1 VNGPATCE
9 RQAPAAEPVF
19 RNGMESA
26 MARVRDADLLMVNG
40 RITQVIGL
48 VVESTGPTSS
58 LGEVCVIKSRTGDEL
73 CLSEVVGF
81 RDSRVLSMVL
91 GEAERI
97 SPGSEIVATGRP
109 LSIKVSDA
117 LLGRV
122 IDGLGRPLD
131 GKGMVETGEMKSIHG
146 APPNPLKRQRISEPI
161 ATGIRSIDSLLTCG
175 KGQRVG
181 IFAGSGVGKSVLLG
195 MIARDTNADVN
206 VIALV
211 GERGREV
218 GEFIDR
224 ELGAEGLR
232 RSVVV
237 VATSDQPALIRI
249 KAAFMATAIAEH
261 FRDKG
266 LDVMLL
272 MDSVTR
278 LAMAQREVGL
288 AIGEP
293 PTTKGYTPSVFAM
306 LPKLLE
312 RAGNGTRG
320 SITGLYTVLVEG
332 DDMNE
337 PVADAA
343 RSILDGHIVL
353 SRRLASSGH
362 YPSVDVLESVSRV
375 MPAVTTEDH
384 RRAAQRLRDLL
395 ATYRESEDL
404 INIGAYVKGSNP
416 RIDESIAMAAPI
428 RAFLRQGENEREELN
443 RGIGKLV
450 AMMASSHPQGA
461 A

>member
-1 VNGPATCE
+1 
-9 RQAPAAEPVF
+9 
-19 RNGMESA
+19 
-26 MARVRDADLLMVNG
+26 
-40 RITQVIGL
+40 L
-48 VVESTGPTSS
+48 VLESTGPTSS
-58 LGEVCVIKSRTGDEL
+58 LGEVCVIKSKDGDDV

-81 RDSRVLSMVL
+81 RGNRVLSMVL
-91 GEAERI
+91 GDAGRI
-97 SPGSEIVATGRP
+97 SPGSEIVATGHP
-109 LSIKVSDA
+109 LSIRVGDV

-122 IDGLGRPLD
+122 IDGLGQPLD
-131 GKGMVETGEMKSIHG
+131 GKGLIESGEIRSIHG
-146 APPNPLKRQRISEPI
+146 VPPNPLERQRIAEPI
-161 ATGIRSIDSLLTCG
+161 ATGIRSIDALLTCG

-195 MIARDTNADVN
+195 MIGRDTSADVN

-224 ELGAEGLR
+224 ELGEEGLR

-249 KAAFMATAIAEH
+249 KAAFMATTIAEY
-261 FRDKG
+261 FRDRG

-293 PTTKGYTPSVFAM
+293 PTTKGYTPSVFAL

-312 RAGNGTRG
+312 RAGNGRRG

-337 PVADAA
+337 PVADAV

-353 SRRLASSGH
+353 SRRLASAGH
-362 YPSVDVLESVSRV
+362 YPAIDVLESVSRV
-375 MPAVTTEDH
+375 MPAVTTEEH
-384 RRAAQRLRDLL
+384 RRAAQRLLDLQ

-416 RIDESIAMAAPI
+416 RIDEAIAMANPI
-428 RAFLRQGENEREELN
+428 RTFLRQRSDEREQFEH
-443 RGIGKLV
+443 GIEQLIG
-450 AMMASSHPQGA
+450 MMQS
-461 A
+461 

>member
-1 VNGPATCE
+1 MSAIPGILESPDVRSSSGTLEAYLTRLEQVDLLKVNGKVE
-9 RQAPAAEPVF
+9 
-19 RNGMESA
+19 
-26 MARVRDADLLMVNG
+26 
-40 RITQVIGL
+40 QVIGL
-48 VVESTGPTSS
+48 VIESVGPNCA
-58 LGEVCVIKSRTGDEL
+58 LGDVCMIKSREGHDL

-81 RDSRVLSMVL
+81 RSNRVLSMIL
-91 GEAERI
+91 GDASRVG
-97 SPGSEIVATGRP
+97 PGSEIVATGRS
-109 LSIKVSDA
+109 LSINVGKE

-131 GKGMVETGEMKSIHG
+131 GKGPVVTDEVRSIYA
-146 APPNPLKRQRISEPI
+146 APPNPLTRRRISETV
-161 ATGIRSIDSLLTCG
+161 ATGIRSIDTLLTLG

-181 IFAGSGVGKSVLLG
+181 IFAGSGVGKSVTLG
-195 MIARDTNADVN
+195 MIARNTSADVN

-218 GEFIDR
+218 SEFLER
-224 ELGAEGLR
+224 ELGPEGLR

-237 VATSDQPALIRI
+237 VATSDQASLIRL
-249 KAAFMATAIAEH
+249 KAAFMATTIAEY
-261 FRDKG
+261 FRDAG
-266 LDVMLL
+266 MDVMLM

-312 RAGNGTRG
+312 RAGNSRTG
-320 SITGLYTVLVEG
+320 SITGMYTVLVEG
-332 DDMNE
+332 DDMTE
-337 PVADAA
+337 PVADAV

-353 SRRLASSGH
+353 SRRLASAGQ
-362 YPSVDVLESVSRV
+362 YPAVDALESVSRV
-375 MPAVTTEDH
+375 MPAVASPAH
-384 RRAAQRLRDLL
+384 RAAVHRFLDMM

-416 RIDESIAMAAPI
+416 RIDRAI
-428 RAFLRQGENEREELN
+428 RNWEAIREFLRQD
-443 RGIGKLV
+443 
-450 AMMASSHPQGA
+450 SSEKADFNGSVGRLLDLIA
-461 A
+461 RAGTL